1 MKYLKGINEA
11 INRIVTECSEEEY
24 YKKISMHGF
33 CTFEEKEIDY
43 ISNFINSSGWTSF
56 SLHTLKNVIQP
67 KGRCITLQ
75 KRLSTNQGYKDL
87 KIILTKLNDKWY
99 TIESRNYYG
108 SQTFSKFYICD
119 EFIEVKNYLELVKNE
134 N

>member
-24 YKKISMHGF
+24 YKKMSMHGF

-43 ISNFINSSGWTSF
+43 ISNFINSSGWTF
-56 SLHTLKNVIQP
+56 FNIRKEKEMIQP
-67 KGRCITLQ
+67 KGRWITLQ
-75 KRLSTNQGYKDL
+75 KRLSTAQGYKDL
-87 KIILTKLNDKWY
+87 KIIITKLNDKWY
-99 TIESRNYYG
+99 TIENRNYYG

-134 N
+134 S